1 MMSLPIR
8 PWPLRK
14 LPVVPCCP
22 CNYHRKAPLFF
33 LSVSTNCTHLRLY
46 SCVPVY
52 EVSHPSRTRGL
63 LPVPRLFLSH
73 SFTWLPQ
80 DRQPRGFSLQPLL
93 CVRRGQKTSRPG
105 AKRERTAPWLLNVIF
120 THLFSFDPQL
130 QRDVNHKAYLC
141 FPHCGFCWNCCR
153 AGIVTPLL
161 TRVLLWITGAD
172 IVQWLMKNLSI
183 EDPGK
188 CQYM

>member
-14 LPVVPCCP
+14 VPVVPCCP

-33 LSVSTNCTHLRLY
+33 LSVSTNCPHLRLY
-46 SCVPVY
+46 CCVPVY
-52 EVSHPSRTRGL
+52 EVSHPSRTTGL

-120 THLFSFDPQL
+120 THLFSFDPPL
-130 QRDVNHKAYLC
+130 QRDVITKRICVFHIAAFVETVAELE
-141 FPHCGFCWNCCR
+141 
-153 AGIVTPLL
+153 
-161 TRVLLWITGAD
+161 LWR
-172 IVQWLMKNLSI
+172 LF
-183 EDPGK
+183 
-188 CQYM
+188 